1 MKIQP
6 KILLLALGPLLAMG
20 VIICIL
26 SNVRVNSVLTS
37 SIENGLRG
45 AAISVRDTLTYAD
58 EGEYEI
64 DQSGNLYKGDFNITK
79 NTDIADSV
87 KNATNMDITVFFGS
101 IRYMT
106 SIIGNDGGRLIGT
119 KAGDEVIKRVLQRGE
134 EYFSTNVDVLGQKY
148 FGYYVPLYGADG
160 KTVVGMVF
168 SGMPQAE
175 ARSQIMQIIMLVIG
189 VSIAVGVV
197 AAILVVVMVRKI
209 VVALHKGSDTLE
221 QLSQGRLD
229 LAKLDERYY
238 ARKDEIGTI
247 ARAIGKLEQ
256 ELTNII
262 STIKSQGEELNT
274 SATYLSGKVQE
285 TSVSISQMEKAMEE
299 VAEGATSQAGETQSA
314 TDNVIHIGE
323 MVEETAK
330 EAETMYRSAES
341 MQERGKE
348 AFETLHELHRINDQ
362 ARESI
367 DVIYE
372 QTNTT
377 NQSAQKIKEATSL
390 ITSIAEETNLLSLN
404 ASIEAARAGEQG
416 RGFAVVA
423 SQIQKLAEQSNE
435 SAKQIEDIISELIA
449 DSDKSVET
457 MNVVKEIMDTQS
469 ENVRKTDARFSE
481 VLKGIEESIAAI
493 NRITKKMEEMDN
505 AKVSVVDTVQ
515 SLTAIAEQNAASTQE
530 TSASITEINNV
541 VSDISHKSDALKEI
555 AVRLEE
561 SMRIFKL

>member
-6 KILLLALGPLLAMG
+6 KILIMALGPLAAMG
-20 VIICIL
+20 IIICVL
-26 SNVRVNSVLTS
+26 SNVRVSSVLTD
-37 SIENGLRG
+37 SIKNGLRA

-58 EGEYEI
+58 EGEYAL
-64 DQSGNLYKGDFNITK
+64 DRNGNLCKGDFNITRH
-79 NTDIADSV
+79 TDIADDV
-87 KNATNMDITVFFGS
+87 KNATDMDITVFYGDT
-101 IRYMT
+101 RYMT
-106 SIIGNDGGRLIGT
+106 SIIGDGGNRMVGT
-119 KAGDEVIKRVLQRGE
+119 KAGDEVVQKVLRGGQE
-134 EYFSTNVDVLGQKY
+134 FFSTNVDVYGQKY
-148 FGYYVPLYGADG
+148 FGYYVPLYATDG
-160 KTVVGMVF
+160 KTIVGMVF

-175 ARSQIMQIIMLVIG
+175 AKSQIMQIIMLVVGI
-189 VSIAVGVV
+189 SIAVGVI
-197 AAILVVVMVRKI
+197 AAILVVMMVSKI
-209 VVALHKGSDTLE
+209 VVALRKGADTLE
-221 QLSQGRLD
+221 HLSQGRLD

-256 ELTNII
+256 ELTSII
-262 STIKSQGEELNT
+262 GTIKSQGEELNT
-274 SATYLSGKVQE
+274 SAAYLSNKVQE
-285 TSVSISQMEKAMEE
+285 TSVSISQVEKAVGE
-299 VAEGATSQAGETQSA
+299 VAEGATNQAGETQSA
-314 TDNVIHIGE
+314 TDNVIHIGD
-323 MVEETAK
+323 MVEETAR
-330 EAETMYRSAES
+330 EAETMFQSAQS

-377 NQSAQKIKEATSL
+377 NQSAQKIKEATNL

-457 MNVVKEIMDTQS
+457 MNVVKEIMETQS

-481 VLKGIEESIAAI
+481 VLKGIEESITAI
-493 NRITKKMEEMDN
+493 NRITGKMEEMDQ
-505 AKVSVVDTVQ
+505 AKISVVDTVQ
-515 SLTAIAEQNAASTQE
+515 GLTAIAEQNAASTQE
-530 TSASITEINNV
+530 TSASLTEITNV
-541 VSDISHKSDALKEI
+541 VSDISDKSEALKDI
-555 AVRLEE
+555 AVKLEE